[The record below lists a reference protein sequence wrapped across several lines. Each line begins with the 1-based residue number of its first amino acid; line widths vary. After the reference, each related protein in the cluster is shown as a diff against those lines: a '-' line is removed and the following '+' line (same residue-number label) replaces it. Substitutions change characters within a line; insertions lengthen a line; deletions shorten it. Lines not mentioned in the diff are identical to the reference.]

1 MTQTTGAIVLAAG
14 FSRRFGNQK
23 LIQKLSNGNSVL
35 KQTLERIQA
44 AIPNIEIVTTPEL
57 SAYLTPQTCGINIF
71 SNASQGIGATLAFGI
86 SRSNNWDACLV
97 CLADM
102 PFIKTET
109 YRSIDSALQRDK
121 IVTPWHKGKRGNP
134 VGFGSQF
141 FDELMTLDGDI
152 GANHI
157 VTNHADAVLRLNLSD
172 PGILLDIDTKA
183 DLEKYKSLA

>member
-1 MTQTTGAIVLAAG
+1 MTKTTGAIVLAAG

-44 AIPNIEIVTTPEL
+44 AIPNIEIVTTSEI
-57 SAYLTPQTCGINIF
+57 SAYLTPQTCGITIF

-86 SRSNNWDACLV
+86 SRSNNWDGCIV

-109 YRSIDSALQRDK
+109 YRSIDSSLQKGK

-141 FDELMTLDGDI
+141 FDELMALDGDT

-157 VTNHADAVLRLNLSD
+157 ITNNADAVLSLDLSD
-172 PGILLDIDTKA
+172 PGILLDIDTQA

>member
-1 MTQTTGAIVLAAG
+1 MTKKTGAIVLAAG

-23 LIQKLSNGNSVL
+23 LIQKLSNGNSVF

-57 SAYLTPQTCGINIF
+57 SAYLTPQTCGISIF
-71 SNASQGIGATLAFGI
+71 SNANQGIGATLAFGI
-86 SRSNNWDACLV
+86 SLSNNWDACIV

-109 YRSIDSALQRDK
+109 YRSIDSSLQKGK

-141 FDELMTLDGDI
+141 FEELMSLDGDT
-152 GANHI
+152 GANHV
-157 VTNHADAVLRLNLSD
+157 VTNNADAVLRLDLSD
-172 PGILLDIDTKA
+172 PGILLDIDTQA